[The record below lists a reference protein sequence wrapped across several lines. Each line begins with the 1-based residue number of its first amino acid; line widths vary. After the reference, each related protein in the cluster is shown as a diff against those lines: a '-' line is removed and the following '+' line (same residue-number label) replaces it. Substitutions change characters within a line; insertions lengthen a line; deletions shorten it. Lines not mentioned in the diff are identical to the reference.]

1 MAKNVAISN
10 AIINNNVI
18 AGIDPAV
25 RNRALEDLLKAN
37 PADLNSV
44 RTAIINNKG
53 FWAQFPD
60 LQEDADNKIFENND
74 DLLTLNGP
82 PDFKTIRQMV
92 AQQRVTLGLKNA
104 ADDVL
109 IHILSNNVDECRAYL
124 ASKPELGNFGIEN
137 QVHGWKKDEAP
148 VVAPPPVSA
157 PPAIN
162 KSDDILTADAID
174 VIQSQ
179 ASELLLIRL
188 IAQTENQRQIV
199 FLLTAN
205 DTASVKNAAN
215 GLNYPASAN
224 AFLSYPLSDEVRTA
238 LHSRNKALKQ
248 TTGKNDFE
256 EYVAGLSSDAV
267 LRQADNLQEDN
278 ENFFKSIPQ
287 RIRNNLTE
295 EDMDWAK
302 SVLGTRF
309 LQVALSN
316 SEEDL
321 LPALKTTTEE
331 ELAAQLKEL
340 LENDDYIDLAVK
352 GNIGVIKKAML
363 QSHIIT
369 SLNDE
374 KQLKALDGAVGLVEF
389 QKAMVAAGI
398 TPADW
403 VKDSDL
409 KEIKQWCRSQIFQNH
424 IDIISQLGEA
434 PHSQLFKA
442 FSELPVEKQRAI
454 LKDPVQDYH
463 LLNAKDVKEL
473 AVHMGPDAIGLAEV
487 VEENKKIAGFQQI
500 HNSVVA
506 RILSGFQPPITL
518 SSVQIDAINND
529 LDTDATK
536 NGGRDFEDQALYKG
550 IVDKIK
556 AQCGPVNDE
565 AFYQAFGLTRDGSAF
580 KNPPSTREDIIVQNR
595 HNQGLLN
602 AHALIRSTDGANKLL
617 EKQLLGIFLTLNKNV
632 AINPATIV
640 TKFNES
646 KTYNEFI
653 EGVIPRGNLALK
665 AQLYSQLPSSTFY
678 ELKNA
683 VLKNN
688 LMSPSPAVV
697 REALS
702 NLNSVIQS
710 INGHRNVTTKSRE
723 QYKFLEG
730 VEPSHLYNPSFRGT
744 AQFRAEKMKEKYQAL
759 SDDCDLIV
767 DQLRRDQK
775 IIEGFFKLNVQIN
788 GGLPPD
794 VTEKVN
800 EADKKLN
807 EEMVAIKSNLQFYE
821 KIQQKLSG
829 KDGILQAINDA
840 ADNKKSYMFHAKGI
854 TRRIETRD
862 QVEGLTY
869 TSEAPPPKNNNGLD
883 TTGNPGEVQK
893 LVLEESIPEGK
904 IAVVDYVQTSYKAD
918 KVSKDYEIVG
928 RYTVDLSPPGQMTQ
942 KGDQVTKVGGGKFEI
957 EQFPKQTI
965 PVPAKGSPEDVRLI
979 KAKMEFSLALAADAI
994 ANLDSPPTKEKPLR
1008 LYGDDEEQMR
1018 YLWTALIVLGEKNPH
1033 MKITA
1038 DAIKLDRFGA
1048 NQFDPAKE
1056 KGSFLGIG
1064 TGFHKESLYQ
1074 QFKHVM
1080 VKNTVEQTVDA
1091 VKKMSADKVDSMKE
1105 RPKVDSQAIEAAKSL
1120 KDGLSIFRKDAE
1132 IARKVEGPE
1141 EKQDTGLKNS

>member
-1 MAKNVAISN
+1 MAKNVAIRN
-10 AIINNNVI
+10 AIINNDVDI
-18 AGIDPAV
+18 EEPDV
-25 RNRALEDLLKAN
+25 RRRALEHLLEVN
-37 PADLNSV
+37 PADVSAF
-44 RTAIINNKG
+44 RQAIINNKG
-53 FWAQFPD
+53 FWEQFPD
-60 LQEDADNKIFENND
+60 LKEAEGIKIYEDNDN
-74 DLLTLNGP
+74 LLT
-82 PDFKTIRQMV
+82 PDEDPDIKTIRQIA
-92 AQQRVTLGLKNA
+92 AQQRVTLGLKDVD
-104 ADDVL
+104 DDVL
-109 IHILSNNVDECRAYL
+109 IQILSNNEDECRAYL
-124 ASKPELGNFGIEN
+124 ASISKLGNLN
-137 QVHGWKKDEAP
+137 QAHGWKKDEVP
-148 VVAPPPVSA
+148 VLA
-157 PPAIN
+157 PPAPAPPARN
-162 KSDDILTADAID
+162 KSDDILTADAIKEIRDQARD
-174 VIQSQ
+174 V
-179 ASELLLIRL
+179 LLLRFIK
-188 IAQTENQRQIV
+188 QSENRGQIV
-199 FLLTAN
+199 QLLTAN
-205 DTASVKNAAN
+205 DKASVDSAAIEM
-215 GLNYPASAN
+215 GYPDSVAAKGFLN
-224 AFLSYPLSDEVRTA
+224 FPLSDNV
-238 LHSRNKALKQ
+238 KDALKGRLAMLKQ
-248 TTGKNDFE
+248 ALGKNDFE

-267 LRQADNLQEDN
+267 LRQEDNLQEDN
-278 ENFFKSIPQ
+278 EEFFKSIPQ

-295 EDMDWAK
+295 DDMDWAK

-316 SEEDL
+316 SDEDL
-321 LPALKTTTEE
+321 LPALKTKTEE
-331 ELAAQLKEL
+331 ELAAILKDL
-340 LENDDYIDLAVK
+340 FDNDDYIDLAVK
-352 GNIGVIKKAML
+352 GNLAVLKKAML
-363 QSHIIT
+363 QSHIT
-369 SLNDE
+369 SISDE
-374 KQLKALDGAVGLVEF
+374 KQLKAMDKAVDLAEF
-389 QKAMVAAGI
+389 QKALVDAGI

-403 VKDSDL
+403 VKETDL
-409 KEIKQWCRSQIFQNH
+409 KDIKQWVRSQIFQNH
-424 IDIISQLGEA
+424 IDIVSQLGAA
-434 PHSQLFKA
+434 PHPQLFKA
-442 FSELPVEKQRAI
+442 FSELPVAKQRAM
-454 LKDPVQDYH
+454 LNDPVQDYH
-463 LLNAKDVKEL
+463 VLNAKDVKQL
-473 AVHMGPDAIGLAEV
+473 AVHMGADAIGLAEV

-518 SSVQIDAINND
+518 SSAQIDVINND
-529 LDTDATK
+529 LDTEATK
-536 NGGRDFEDQALYKG
+536 NGGRDFEDRVLYKG

-556 AQCGPVNDE
+556 AQCGPVNDGS
-565 AFYQAFGLTRDGSAF
+565 FYQAFGLTRDGSAF

-602 AHALIRSTDGANKLL
+602 AHALIRPTDGENKLL

-640 TKFNES
+640 SKFNES

-653 EGVIPRGNLALK
+653 EGVIPRVNLALK
-665 AQLYSQLPSSTFY
+665 AQLYSQLSSSTFY

-688 LMSPSPAVV
+688 LADPSPAVV
-697 REALS
+697 RQALS

-710 INGHRNVTTKSRE
+710 INGHRTVTTKSRE
-723 QYKFLEG
+723 HFKFLEG

-744 AQFRAEKMKEKYQAL
+744 AQFRAEKMKDKYQAL

-775 IIEGFFKLNVQIN
+775 TIEGFFNLNVQMN
-788 GGLPPD
+788 RGLPSD

-800 EADKKLN
+800 EVDKKLN
-807 EEMVAIKSNLQFYE
+807 EEMAAIKSNLQFYE

-862 QVEGLTY
+862 KVEGLTF

-883 TTGNPGEVQK
+883 TSGHPGEVQK

-965 PVPAKGSPEDVRLI
+965 PVPAKGSQEDVRLI

-1048 NQFDPAKE
+1048 NRFDPAQE

-1074 QFKHVM
+1074 QFKDVM
-1080 VKNTVEQTVDA
+1080 VKDTVEQTVDA
-1091 VKKMSADKVDSMKE
+1091 VKKMSADKVESMKE
-1105 RPKVDSQAIEAAKSL
+1105 RPKVDSQAIDAAKSI
-1120 KDGLSIFRKDAE
+1120 KDGLSIFRKDAQV
-1132 IARKVEGPE
+1132 ARKVEGPE